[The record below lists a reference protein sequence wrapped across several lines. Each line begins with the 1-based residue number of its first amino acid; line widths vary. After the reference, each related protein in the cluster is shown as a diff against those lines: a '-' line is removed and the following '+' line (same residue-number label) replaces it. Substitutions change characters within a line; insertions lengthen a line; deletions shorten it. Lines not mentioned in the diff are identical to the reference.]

1 MSTKKTNPWKRKHY
15 EGGHVSTGEK
25 ELDLQQAKKQHDQ
38 GKYADSA
45 QISDNSE
52 KSQPRTQERGVGS
65 SFAMAVDHVMNN
77 AKNVKEQGVEF
88 TNPNVS
94 TIPAETLGK
103 EFGKSHQPESFNHK
117 KKLFE
122 K

>member
-1 MSTKKTNPWKRKHY
+1 MSTKRTRYH
-15 EGGHVSTGEK
+15 GGHVSAGEK
-25 ELDLQQAKKQHDQ
+25 SVELAEAKKPRDQ
-38 GKYADSA
+38 GKYGNSA
-45 QISDNSE
+45 QISDDAKKPE
-52 KSQPRTQERGVGS
+52 PRTQERGVGS

-94 TIPAETLGK
+94 TIPADTLGK
-103 EFGKSHQPESFNHK
+103 EFGKSHQPAAFNHK